1 MGKDGKEEAERQRC
15 LQLKRK
21 NEFTKYR
28 ASYAYAQRKS
38 PGLVEALEAEQA
50 TSKMV
55 DSSTAD
61 FTHWL
66 IQTAEAATPTN
77 VEAPILGFEDLFKTT
92 EAATATNLKA
102 QILEPEDFHILR
114 TTEAATSKNPKP
126 PTMGLDAAYIGGFVA
141 ELSGI
146 IF

>member
-1 MGKDGKEEAERQRC
+1 MGKDRQEKAGRQRC
-15 LQLKRK
+15 LRLKRK

-28 ASYAYAQRKS
+28 ESYAYAQRKS
-38 PGLVEALEAEQA
+38 PGLVEAFEAEQA

-77 VEAPILGFEDLFKTT
+77 AQAPILGFEDLFKTT

-102 QILEPEDFHILR
+102 PILEPKDFDI
-114 TTEAATSKNPKP
+114 
-126 PTMGLDAAYIGGFVA
+126 Y
-141 ELSGI
+141 
-146 IF
+146 